1 MKRFFT
7 SLSVIVAAMVTFAGC
22 TKEEIKTPVS
32 ETKTVQFVA
41 ESIET
46 KTAFG
51 TPDGTTYPTLW
62 TENDVKVKLSLNYAN
77 PKDAIVK
84 EKSDDFT
91 TAKFSADITDDD
103 SGSYVFYALSPAS
116 AYNSFH
122 KESKYLS
129 ATISTTQTPL
139 DNSVDEAA
147 QVLYSVSETY
157 QAIPSTVS
165 MTFKHFTAYGNLSFK
180 NLNLGDAVVN
190 SVAITSSTNIAGR
203 WNYVVES
210 GEYVVNSGSSTI
222 TLTTEETENLW
233 FACAPVGSMEG
244 ETLTFTINTDKGTL
258 SKTVTLT
265 STHKFEAGKIAK
277 MVVDMADIA
286 MTEPVVYELV
296 TNVDE
301 LTPDSKVIIVAAE
314 SNVAL
319 STTQNSNNRGEAGV
333 TKSNDGSTIENPSD
347 AVQILVIGDGNTDG
361 TISFSTGD
369 NYLYAPGGGNY
380 LRSTNTLSE
389 NASWTIAVS
398 EKGIATITANRENK
412 NLMRYNATSKLFSCY
427 DSGQKDISIYK
438 LQGSGTVLENYLKVS
453 EENIE
458 VEADA
463 TSALFTV
470 KSDLEWTAT
479 SENAVVTFEENT
491 VTVTFPANED
501 AEEKVYTVTV
511 SADGVD
517 PVTVTI
523 TQKGKVV
530 VDSSLDGKYWIYEPT
545 SKIVMAPIAESA
557 ASARP
562 GNGNAEVENE
572 VVSSFEKYAFDFTFD
587 EEKNAYTIQDSYGRY
602 IHSGYYNDSPSAF
615 VYASESLPEGESGY
629 WGISKSEDKYV
640 IVNKDTNYELAYDS
654 TYSNWSLYAAGHG
667 KAYPTLVKADNPLP
681 VELSSI
687 AVSGQKTSFT
697 VGDAFEFDGTVTA
710 TYNDGSTKNVTPTS
724 VSTPDMTEGK
734 HIVTVTYDE
743 NTVSKYVEYTITV
756 NPAGSAPDPVT
767 INVVFSEYTAG
778 TQYADNEVHEI
789 NDALT
794 LYTTDC
800 HFTTQLRI
808 YSSTTYNGFV
818 VSNQLPGVITE
829 MAFNAGYKDDNLV
842 VYGSTDGET
851 WNEVGKITTTTSY
864 KDYDLDF
871 GATSYCYFK
880 LDVEGSNQV
889 RIASMSVTYQP
900 AD

>member
-22 TKEEIKTPVS
+22 TKEEVKTPVS

-51 TPDGTTYPTLW
+51 TPDENTYPTLW
-62 TENDVKVKLSLNYAN
+62 TENDSQIKLLLNFNEEATADLKVADNFK
-77 PKDAIVK
+77 
-84 EKSDDFT
+84 
-91 TAKFSADITDDD
+91 TAKFTAEVSASSSTAP
-103 SGSYVFYALSPAS
+103 YTFYAISPAS
-116 AYNSFH
+116 AYLGKADGRYSV
-122 KESKYLS
+122 
-129 ATISTTQTPL
+129 TIPTSQKPL
-139 DNSVDEAA
+139 ENSVDEAA
-147 QVLYSVSETY
+147 QILYAVSEGFEE
-157 QAIPSTVS
+157 IPNTVT
-165 MTFKHFTAYGNLSFK
+165 MNFKHFTAYGKLSFI
-180 NLNLGDAVVN
+180 NLELGEAKIT
-190 SVAITSSTNIAGR
+190 SVAITSSVDFANR
-203 WNYVVES
+203 WNYFVETDS
-210 GEYVVNSGSSTI
+210 FAENSGASTI
-222 TLTTEETENLW
+222 TLTTDKTENLW
-233 FACAPVGSMEG
+233 FACAPVGSMNG

-258 SKTVTLT
+258 SKTVTLGEN
-265 STHKFEAGKIAK
+265 HNFEAGKIANMK
-277 MVVDMADIA
+277 INMSGVNIA
-286 MTEPVVYELV
+286 EPEVYELV
-296 TNVDE
+296 TDASD
-301 LTPDSKVIIVAAE
+301 LTVDSKIIIVAKDYDF
-314 SNVAL
+314 AL
-319 STTQNSNNRGEAGV
+319 STTQNSNNRAQAAV
-333 TKSNDGSTIENPSD
+333 TKNENYITDPGNDVQVITIEEGTKSGTLAFN
-347 AVQILVIGDGNTDG
+347 VGNG
-361 TISFSTGD
+361 
-369 NYLYAPGGGNY
+369 YLYAASSSSNHLKTEEP
-380 LRSTNTLSE
+380 LSE
-389 NASWTIAVS
+389 NSSWAVS
-398 EKGIATITANRENK
+398 ISDGMASVVSQGTNTRNT
-412 NLMRYNATSKLFSCY
+412 MQYNQSSSMFSCY
-427 DSGQKDISIYK
+427 GSASQKALAIYK
-438 LQGSGTVLENYLKVS
+438 LQGTGTVLENYLKVS
-453 EENIE
+453 KENIE

-463 TSALFTV
+463 TYASFTV
-470 KSDLEWTAT
+470 NSDLVWNAT
-479 SENAVVTFEENT
+479 SENASEVTCEDNS

-572 VVSSFEKYAFDFTFD
+572 VISSFEKFAFDFTFD

-629 WGISKSEDKYV
+629 WSISKSEDKYV

-654 TYSNWSLYAAGHG
+654 TYSNWSLYAADHG
-667 KAYPTLVKADNPLP
+667 KAYPTLVKADNPLS

-687 AVSGQKTSFT
+687 SVSGQKTSFT

-734 HIVTVTYDE
+734 HTVTVTYDE
-743 NTVSKYVEYTITV
+743 NTVSKSVEYTITV

-789 NDALT
+789 NDALI

-808 YSSTTYNGFV
+808 YSSSTYNGFV

-829 MAFNAGYKDDNLV
+829 MAFNAGYKADKLV

-851 WNEVGKITTTTSY
+851 WNEVGKITTTSSY
-864 KDYDLDF
+864 EDYNLDF

-880 LDVEGSNQV
+880 LDVEGSYQV

-900 AD
+900 ANN